1 MVHMGLFYKDSR
13 FFQWFFRSQKS
24 GLSAKSFEVNLD
36 VTLLIV
42 NVVVKQDKLWTVMD
56 ISNTNQ
62 WKSRIIEA
70 KGRGR
75 SFDIV
80 VKFIQKPQVLA
91 VLDDVEQHVTQDEC
105 PSKEQVQDEL
115 EGAHEA
121 TADEDEEVDQERVVA
136 KDLAYEGERILW
148 IVE

>member
-1 MVHMGLFYKDSR
+1 
-13 FFQWFFRSQKS
+13 
-24 GLSAKSFEVNLD
+24 
-36 VTLLIV
+36 
-42 NVVVKQDKLWTVMD
+42 MD

-136 KDLAYEGERILW
+136 EDLAYEGERILW